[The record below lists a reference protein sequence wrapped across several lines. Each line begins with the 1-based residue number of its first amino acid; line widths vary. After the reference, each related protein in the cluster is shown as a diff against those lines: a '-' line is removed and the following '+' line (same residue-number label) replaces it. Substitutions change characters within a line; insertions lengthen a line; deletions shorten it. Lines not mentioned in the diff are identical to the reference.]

1 MTTSK
6 SGRKVT
12 LYFAAVGQLNRIR
25 DRELSPDGKY
35 IDVARPW
42 RADDLKIYRT
52 AGRAFN
58 LMGRGVADLDEVMQQ
73 VNPALR
79 AAAKSKPSSAPVPA
93 ARGRHPRVRRRRR

>member
-12 LYFAAVGQLNRIR
+12 LYFAALGQLNRIR

-35 IDVARPW
+35 VDVARPW
-42 RADDLKIYRT
+42 RAGDLKIYRI

-58 LMGRGVADLDEVMQQ
+58 LMGRGVADLNEVIRQ

-79 AAAKSKPSSAPVPA
+79 AAPSSEPVPA
-93 ARGRHPRVRRRRR
+93 ARGRHPRRRRGRR